1 MKKIQFILIL
11 LFTYTIVV
19 SQKTEPKLWG
29 NLNNNPNNIKS
40 GDFIRF
46 PKKGLISDGN
56 NHEIFKNVDLIQ
68 LIDSSGSVLIFHN
81 EDAKQMKTI
90 DGTFNVQFNKV
101 TKNFAFETDD
111 QKTLTKK
118 SVDNKEYWEQLSIYN
133 KAQMLYEYYGENDSC
148 NYNKLLRIIG
158 VGKEN
163 NIIQQLNAGQ
173 SCDQVSPSSS
183 KGSQEAIEN
192 INSIISSIGGLDVTK
207 YADGLAKFL
216 VKRTKEELTISFF
229 EKFKDELYALN
240 DLQILFPKTH
250 ASLQRI
256 NEIYDY
262 NRYLTLLRES
272 YHEDFQHLPEKI
284 NELIQL
290 KTNIEPKI
298 KFGVEISSKIIEG
311 IQTKQHPGTILSS
324 IDISKNEI
332 DNTIKQSIIFAQVL
346 SEALRD
352 NGSTNNDKYWIDKS
366 KMLELTQNKEL
377 FKIFFGLL
385 IEDERIKNVPGLY
398 NSLNNIKSINKYVP
412 LIVRL
417 SDVTQGISSLIKN
430 QKTEDNLSA
439 ETVSKYIAYSLEL
452 VKISNEGYNILYPGQ
467 GKNNIFTTIIS
478 ILEKSNSIFN
488 EIYTKKYSSAIFSL
502 IDLLN
507 TTFPQGTKE
516 KDLKWLMKYGTFMAS
531 CIEAENSDEIAKI
544 IETYALPSGSS
555 RVKRNSYCNI
565 ALNSYL
571 GIYGTCKDNKFVSG
585 ITAPVGITVSHGSKS
600 FGSISLFL
608 SAIDIGAISAF
619 RFTND
624 SSQIAKIYLKE
635 ILSPGVF
642 LSYGIPKTPI
652 SINGGFQSAPL
663 LSRVSTSQNE
673 VNITYQP
680 RWSVSV
686 LVDIPLLN
694 IYNKTSK
701 PKCKEE

>member
-1 MKKIQFILIL
+1 MRNLKAILLILFSHVIGLGQDKNIIEWGTLEKSGNIIESGISITFPTTGEVTINNSQSLKEVKSVQILYENGYVLLRDKKARETKEVKSKLINNQFIIT
-11 LFTYTIVV
+11 FGNTPPKNFEIKNTE
-19 SQKTEPKLWG
+19 SKKTEGNSTNNGEKVIISTTYYNALHLYEASLNKDNCLVDNTLKNLGLSDEQVQKNIYLNKLER
-29 NLNNNPNNIKS
+29 NNCNKEIKS
-40 GDFIRF
+40 
-46 PKKGLISDGN
+46 LSVTN
-56 NHEIFKNVDLIQ
+56 IF
-68 LIDSSGSVLIFHN
+68 S
-81 EDAKQMKTI
+81 
-90 DGTFNVQFNKV
+90 
-101 TKNFAFETDD
+101 
-111 QKTLTKK
+111 
-118 SVDNKEYWEQLSIYN
+118 Y
-133 KAQMLYEYYGENDSC
+133 
-148 NYNKLLRIIG
+148 
-158 VGKEN
+158 
-163 NIIQQLNAGQ
+163 
-173 SCDQVSPSSS
+173 
-183 KGSQEAIEN
+183 
-192 INSIISSIGGLDVTK
+192 IGGLDVTK

-229 EKFKDELYALN
+229 ENFKDDLN
-240 DLQILFPKTH
+240 QLDDLKVLFPKTNI
-250 ASLQRI
+250 SLQRI
-256 NEIYDY
+256 VEIYDY

-272 YHEDFQHLPEKI
+272 YYEDFLYLPHNINILISEKNGI
-284 NELIQL
+284 DPNIKLAIQL
-290 KTNIEPKI
+290 
-298 KFGVEISSKIIEG
+298 SSKIIEG
-311 IQTKQHPGTILSS
+311 IQTKQHPGNILSS
-324 IDISKNEI
+324 IDISGLQKN
-332 DNTIKQSIIFAQVL
+332 DQNLKQSIIFTQVL

-352 NGSTNNDKYWIDKS
+352 NGSTNNEQYWIEKS
-366 KMLELTQNKEL
+366 KILKLTQNEVL

-385 IEDERIKNVPGLY
+385 IEDERIKNDTDMYKTL
-398 NSLNNIKSINKYVP
+398 NDINNIEKYMP
-412 LIVRL
+412 LLVRL

-430 QKTEDNLSA
+430 QKTEDNFSA

-467 GKNNIFTTIIS
+467 GKNNNFTTIIS
-478 ILEKSNSIFN
+478 ILEKSNAIFN

-663 LSRVSTSQNE
+663 LSRVNTTQND
-673 VNITYQP
+673 VKINYQT
-680 RWSVSV
+680 RWSVSI

-694 IYNKTSK
+694 IYNKTAK